1 MENIED
7 IYLLDK
13 LRPPKGYET
22 TGALLCTYS
31 IDAKALLS
39 ALLYMRD
46 IPAKGMDSGTSL
58 SITERLKI
66 LFDKGIEDMEWI
78 EEHIVFVCNNGYDK
92 SSASTMYQYT
102 RRFTAYYTIPLGERD
117 HSFHPK
123 MYLVKFEKKDNT
135 AEGADTLFRL
145 IIGSM
150 NLVNSHNKEFAACME
165 LEAYR
170 EQDVPETDRDKYV
183 KLKGTKA
190 DISDAIDR
198 LLGYKRENGRSD
210 SPYIDNRNIGKVI
223 ENLAVD
229 SYYFKK
235 DELPE
240 ITAFGEAFPGTEF
253 KDMLKGA
260 DHIFSPFLSD
270 RFLRECPKK
279 TNIYTME
286 NELTKLGY
294 ERCAEK
300 QIVEDDDK
308 IDSRQFYVYEIEE
321 NQVNR
326 KPSSSH
332 FKAYLSDKDQWVYV
346 GSLNFSNRAFGNNRE
361 LVVKL
366 QDITEQ
372 RYGCIKTA
380 FQEDYRLYTYRKRS
394 QGTESEEYELDIDS
408 EFRKLALQISQMYA
422 VNFSQSDNYTLTV
435 CRRTGIAALQEMDN
449 VGKLITSINED
460 LTTLEKFITKRNI
473 PEENKLVRDESA
485 EYDHISVK
493 ICPVDYP
500 ERNRNLL
507 KPKFTEAISE
517 DKSADVLETE
527 DISWSGLNRRKAG
540 QQFILTLECKNKE
553 YAHANIHICWCVRS
567 NDNNEGESGEAQSQY
582 DYLSDVQRTLI
593 YEKIAGL
600 LSNRNYKDASI
611 DKAENESDDSGSR
624 LGVKEYERY
633 IRNCIPTLEEL
644 IQRCINEKKSLD
656 SVITG
661 YENRVKSIYEMYA
674 LRNRGMSQEEQAE
687 IACMDKKLVENMMAQ
702 FECLKGEIGYD
713 GQR

>member
-22 TGALLCTYS
+22 VGALLCTYS

-46 IPAKGMDSGTSL
+46 MPANGINSDTSL

-66 LFDKGIEDMEWI
+66 LFDKGIEDMKWMEK
-78 EEHIVFVCNNGYDK
+78 HIGFVCNNGYDK

-123 MYLVKFEKKDNT
+123 MYLVKFEKKDKT

-198 LLGYKRENGRSD
+198 LLGYKRENGRSY
-210 SPYIDNRNIGKVI
+210 SPYIDSRNIGEVI

-240 ITAFGEAFPGTEF
+240 ITAFGGDSPDFEF

-260 DHIFSPFLSD
+260 DHIFSPFLSES
-270 RFLRECPKK
+270 FLRECPKK

-286 NELTKLGY
+286 SELTKLGY

-300 QIVEDDDK
+300 QIVEEDDK
-308 IDSRQFYVYEIEE
+308 TDSRQFYVYEIEE

-372 RYGCIKTA
+372 RYDCIKTA
-380 FQEDYRLYTYRKRS
+380 FQEDYRLYTYRKIPKVN
-394 QGTESEEYELDIDS
+394 GSEEHELDIDS

-422 VNFSQSDNYTLTV
+422 VKFSQSDNYTLTV
-435 CRRTGIAALQEMDN
+435 CRTGIATAQEKDN
-449 VGKLITSINED
+449 VGELITSINEG
-460 LTTLEKFITKRNI
+460 LITFEKSIAKRKI
-473 PEENKLVRDESA
+473 PEENKCERDENG
-485 EYDHISVK
+485 EDEHISIK

-500 ERNRNLL
+500 EKRKNLL
-507 KPKFTEAISE
+507 KNTFADEISE
-517 DKSADVLETE
+517 DPNSDVMET

-540 QQFILTLECKNKE
+540 QQFILTLEYKNKE
-553 YAHANIHICWCVRS
+553 YAHANIHICWCARS
-567 NDNNEGESGEAQSQY
+567 NDNNEGESGETQYQY
-582 DYLSDVQRTLI
+582 DELSDAQRTLI

-600 LSNRNYKDASI
+600 LSSRNYKDASI
-611 DKAENESDDSGSR
+611 DKSENNSDDSGSR

-633 IRNCIPTLEEL
+633 VRNCIPTLEEL

-656 SVITG
+656 SVLTG

-702 FECLKGEIGYD
+702 FECLKGEIKYD

>member
-58 SITERLKI
+58 SIAERLKI
-66 LFDKGIEDMEWI
+66 LFDKGIEDMEWM

-102 RRFTAYYTIPLGERD
+102 RRFTAYYTIPLGESD

-260 DHIFSPFLSD
+260 DHIFSPFLSY

-308 IDSRQFYVYEIEE
+308 TDSRQFYVYEIEE

-346 GSLNFSNRAFGNNRE
+346 GSLNFSNRAFGKNRE

-372 RYGCIKTA
+372 RYDYIKTV
-380 FQEDYRLYTYRKRS
+380 FQEDYRLYTYRKRPKV
-394 QGTESEEYELDIDS
+394 TESEEYALDIES
-408 EFRKLALQISQMYA
+408 EFRKLALQIGQMYVA
-422 VNFSQSDNYTLTV
+422 KFSQSDNYKLTV
-435 CRRTGIAALQEMDN
+435 CRTKMATTQEKDN

-460 LTTLEKFITKRNI
+460 LTAFEKYIAKRKI
-473 PEENKLVRDESA
+473 SEENKCERDESGA
-485 EYDHISVK
+485 DDHISIK

-500 ERNRNLL
+500 EKRKNLL
-507 KPKFTEAISE
+507 KNTFAETISE
-517 DKSADVLETE
+517 DENADVLETD

-540 QQFILTLECKNKE
+540 QQFILTLEFKNKE
-553 YAHANIHICWCVRS
+553 YAHANIHICWCVKS
-567 NDNNEGESGEAQSQY
+567 NDNNEGEAQSQY
-582 DYLSDVQRTLI
+582 DDLSDAQRTLI

-600 LSNRNYKDASI
+600 LSGRNYKDASI
-611 DKAENESDDSGSR
+611 DKSENDSGDSGSR

-644 IQRCINEKKSLD
+644 IQRCINEKRSLD
-656 SVITG
+656 SVLTG
-661 YENRVKSIYEMYA
+661 YENRVKSIYEVHA
-674 LRNRGMSQEEQAE
+674 LRSKGMSQEEQAE

-702 FECLKGEIGYD
+702 FECLKGEIGDY
-713 GQR
+713 GQRKDRN

>member
-58 SITERLKI
+58 SITERLKM
-66 LFDKGIEDMEWI
+66 LFDKGIEDMKWMEK
-78 EEHIVFVCNNGYDK
+78 HIGFVCNNGYDK

-102 RRFTAYYTIPLGERD
+102 RRFTAYYTISLGERD

-123 MYLVKFEKKDNT
+123 MYLVKFEKKDKT

-190 DISDAIDR
+190 DISGAIDR
-198 LLGYKRENGRSD
+198 LLGYERENGRSD
-210 SPYIDNRNIGKVI
+210 SPYIDNRNIGEVI

-260 DHIFSPFLSD
+260 DHIFSPFLSES
-270 RFLRECPKK
+270 FLRECPKK

-308 IDSRQFYVYEIEE
+308 TDSRQFFVYEIEE

-372 RYGCIKTA
+372 RYDYIKTV
-380 FQEDYRLYTYRKRS
+380 FQEDYRLYTYRKRP

-422 VNFSQSDNYTLTV
+422 VKFSQSDNYTLTV
-435 CRRTGIAALQEMDN
+435 CRTGIATAQEKDN
-449 VGKLITSINED
+449 VGELITSINEG
-460 LTTLEKFITKRNI
+460 LTTFEKSIAKRNI
-473 PEENKLVRDESA
+473 PEENKFVRDESA

-500 ERNRNLL
+500 ERSENLL
-507 KPKFTEAISE
+507 KITFADEISE
-517 DKSADVLETE
+517 DPNSDVLET

-540 QQFILTLECKNKE
+540 QQFILTLEYKNKE
-553 YAHANIHICWCVRS
+553 YARANIHICWCAQT
-567 NDNNEGESGEAQSQY
+567 NDNDGDETDAADN
-582 DYLSDVQRTLI
+582 LLDVQRILI

-600 LSNRNYKDASI
+600 LSSRNYKDSSI
-611 DKAENESDDSGSR
+611 NKPENDSDDSGKR
-624 LGVKEYERY
+624 LGVKEYECY

-644 IQRCINEKKSLD
+644 IQRCINEKRSLD
-656 SVITG
+656 SVLTG
-661 YENRVKSIYEMYA
+661 YKNRVKSIYEVHA
-674 LRNRGMSQEEQAE
+674 LRNKGMSQEEQAE

-702 FECLKGEIGYD
+702 FECLKGEIGYY
-713 GQR
+713 GQRKDRN

>member
-1 MENIED
+1 M
-7 IYLLDK
+7 DK
-13 LRPPKGYET
+13 LSPPKGYET

-46 IPAKGMDSGTSL
+46 IPAKWMGSDTSL

-66 LFDKGIEDMEWI
+66 LFDKGIEDMEWM

-235 DELPE
+235 DEFPE
-240 ITAFGEAFPGTEF
+240 ITAFGEAFPGKEF

-308 IDSRQFYVYEIEE
+308 TDSRQFYVYEIEE

-346 GSLNFSNRAFGNNRE
+346 GSLNFSNRAFENNRE

-372 RYGCIKTA
+372 RYDCIKKV
-380 FQEDYRLYTYRKRS
+380 FQEDYRLYTYRKRPKV
-394 QGTESEEYELDIDS
+394 TESEEYALDIDS

-422 VNFSQSDNYTLTV
+422 VKFSQSDNYTLTV

-449 VGKLITSINED
+449 VGKLITSIKKCIAKRKISEESKCEREESGED
-460 LTTLEKFITKRNI
+460 E
-473 PEENKLVRDESA
+473 
-485 EYDHISVK
+485 HISIK

-500 ERNRNLL
+500 ERSDNLL
-507 KPKFTEAISE
+507 KITFADEISE
-517 DKSADVLETE
+517 NPNSDVLET

-540 QQFILTLECKNKE
+540 QQFILTLEYKNKE
-553 YAHANIHICWCVRS
+553 YARANIHVCWCAQPHD
-567 NDNNEGESGEAQSQY
+567 NDGDETDAA
-582 DYLSDVQRTLI
+582 DDMLDVQRILL

-600 LSNRNYKDASI
+600 LSCRNYKDSSI
-611 DKAENESDDSGSR
+611 DKPENDSDDSGKR
-624 LGVKEYERY
+624 LGVKDWERY
-633 IRNCIPTLEEL
+633 IRKCIPTLEEL

-656 SVITG
+656 SVLTG

-674 LRNRGMSQEEQAE
+674 LRNKGMSQEEQAE
-687 IACMDKKLVENMMAQ
+687 IACMDKKLVENMIAQ
-702 FECLKGEIGYD
+702 FECLKGEIKYD

>member
-1 MENIED
+1 
-7 IYLLDK
+7 
-13 LRPPKGYET
+13 
-22 TGALLCTYS
+22 
-31 IDAKALLS
+31 
-39 ALLYMRD
+39 
-46 IPAKGMDSGTSL
+46 
-58 SITERLKI
+58 
-66 LFDKGIEDMEWI
+66 
-78 EEHIVFVCNNGYDK
+78 
-92 SSASTMYQYT
+92 
-102 RRFTAYYTIPLGERD
+102 
-117 HSFHPK
+117 
-123 MYLVKFEKKDNT
+123 
-135 AEGADTLFRL
+135 
-145 IIGSM
+145 M

-198 LLGYKRENGRSD
+198 LLGYERENGRSD
-210 SPYIDNRNIGKVI
+210 SPYIDNRNIGEVI

-308 IDSRQFYVYEIEE
+308 TDSRQFYVYEIEE

-332 FKAYLSDKDQWVYV
+332 FKAYLSDKDQWIYV

-372 RYGCIKTA
+372 RYDCIKTA
-380 FQEDYRLYTYRKRS
+380 FQEDYRLYTYRKIPKVT
-394 QGTESEEYELDIDS
+394 GSEEHELDIDS
-408 EFRKLALQISQMYA
+408 KFRKLALQISQMYA
-422 VNFSQSDNYTLTV
+422 VKFSQSDNYTLTV
-435 CRRTGIAALQEMDN
+435 CRTGIATAQEKDN
-449 VGKLITSINED
+449 VGELITSINEG
-460 LTTLEKFITKRNI
+460 LTTLGKYIARQNI
-473 PEENKLVRDESA
+473 LEENKCERDENG
-485 EYDHISVK
+485 EDEHISIK

-507 KPKFTEAISE
+507 KPTFAEK
-517 DKSADVLETE
+517 
-527 DISWSGLNRRKAG
+527 ISWSGLNRRKAG
-540 QQFILTLECKNKE
+540 QQFILTLEYKNKE
-553 YAHANIHICWCVRS
+553 YAHANIHICWCARS
-567 NDNNEGESGEAQSQY
+567 NDNNEGESGEAQYQY
-582 DYLSDVQRTLI
+582 DELSDAQRTLI

-600 LSNRNYKDASI
+600 LSSRNYKDASI
-611 DKAENESDDSGSR
+611 DKPENNSDDSGSR

-633 IRNCIPTLEEL
+633 VRNCIPTLEEL

-656 SVITG
+656 SVLTG
-661 YENRVKSIYEMYA
+661 YENRVKSIYEMYV
-674 LRNRGMSQEEQAE
+674 LRNKGMSQEEQAE
-687 IACMDKKLVENMMAQ
+687 IACMDKKLVENMIAQ
-702 FECLKGEIGYD
+702 FECLKGEIKYD

>member
-1 MENIED
+1 MENTED

-46 IPAKGMDSGTSL
+46 IPAKWMGSDTSL

-66 LFDKGIEDMEWI
+66 LFDKGIEDMEWM

-135 AEGADTLFRL
+135 AERADTLFRL

-198 LLGYKRENGRSD
+198 LLGYERENGRSD
-210 SPYIDNRNIGKVI
+210 SPYIDNRNIGEVI

-240 ITAFGEAFPGTEF
+240 IIAFGSGCPDPEF

-260 DHIFSPFLSD
+260 NHIFSPFLSES
-270 RFLRECPKK
+270 FLNEYPKA
-279 TNIYTME
+279 NIYTME
-286 NELTKLGY
+286 NELTRLGY
-294 ERCAEK
+294 ERCAEV
-300 QIVEDDDK
+300 QQS
-308 IDSRQFYVYEIEE
+308 DSDSKMNPRQFYVYEIEE
-321 NQVNR
+321 ADVNK
-326 KPSSSH
+326 KPSDSH

-346 GSLNFSNRAFGNNRE
+346 GSLNFSNRAFENNRE

-366 QDITEQ
+366 QDVTEQ
-372 RYGCIKTA
+372 RYDCIKKA
-380 FQEDYRLYTYRKRS
+380 FQEDYRLYTYRKRPKVT
-394 QGTESEEYELDIDS
+394 GSEEYELDIDS

-422 VNFSQSDNYTLTV
+422 VKFSQRDNYTLTV
-435 CRRTGIAALQEMDN
+435 CRTGIATEQKKDN
-449 VGKLITSINED
+449 VGKLITSINEG

-500 ERNRNLL
+500 ERSENLL
-507 KPKFTEAISE
+507 KITFADEISE
-517 DKSADVLETE
+517 DPDSDVLET

-540 QQFILTLECKNKE
+540 QQFILTLEYKNKE
-553 YAHANIHICWCVRS
+553 YARANIHVCWCARS

-582 DYLSDVQRTLI
+582 DYLSDVQRILI

-600 LSNRNYKDASI
+600 LCSRNYKDSSI
-611 DKAENESDDSGSR
+611 DKPENDSDDSGKR

-644 IQRCINEKKSLD
+644 IQRGINEKKSLD

>member
-1 MENIED
+1 MENTED

-46 IPAKGMDSGTSL
+46 IAAKGMDSGTSL
-58 SITERLKI
+58 SIAERLKI
-66 LFDKGIEDMEWI
+66 LFDKGIEDMEWM

-102 RRFTAYYTIPLGERD
+102 RRFTAYYTIPLGESD

-308 IDSRQFYVYEIEE
+308 TDSRQFYVYEIEE

-346 GSLNFSNRAFGNNRE
+346 GSLNFSNRAFGKNRE

-372 RYGCIKTA
+372 RYDYIKTV
-380 FQEDYRLYTYRKRS
+380 FQEDYRLYTYRKRPKV
-394 QGTESEEYELDIDS
+394 TESEEYALDIES
-408 EFRKLALQISQMYA
+408 EFRKLALQIGQMYVA
-422 VNFSQSDNYTLTV
+422 KFSQSDNYTLTV
-435 CRRTGIAALQEMDN
+435 CRTGIVTTQEKDN
-449 VGKLITSINED
+449 VGKLITSINEG
-460 LTTLEKFITKRNI
+460 LTALEKYIARRKI
-473 PEENKLVRDESA
+473 PEGRESVGDESGA
-485 EYDHISVK
+485 DDHISIK

-507 KPKFTEAISE
+507 KTIFVEK
-517 DKSADVLETE
+517 
-527 DISWSGLNRRKAG
+527 ISWSGLNRRKAG
-540 QQFILTLECKNKE
+540 QQFILTLEYKNKE
-553 YAHANIHICWCVRS
+553 YAHANIHICWCARS

-687 IACMDKKLVENMMAQ
+687 IACMDKKLVENMMVQ
-702 FECLKGEIGYD
+702 FECLKGEIKYD

>member
-1 MENIED
+1 
-7 IYLLDK
+7 
-13 LRPPKGYET
+13 
-22 TGALLCTYS
+22 
-31 IDAKALLS
+31 
-39 ALLYMRD
+39 
-46 IPAKGMDSGTSL
+46 
-58 SITERLKI
+58 
-66 LFDKGIEDMEWI
+66 
-78 EEHIVFVCNNGYDK
+78 
-92 SSASTMYQYT
+92 
-102 RRFTAYYTIPLGERD
+102 
-117 HSFHPK
+117 
-123 MYLVKFEKKDNT
+123 
-135 AEGADTLFRL
+135 
-145 IIGSM
+145 
-150 NLVNSHNKEFAACME
+150 ME

-198 LLGYKRENGRSD
+198 LLGYKRENVRSY
-210 SPYIDNRNIGKVI
+210 SPYIDNRNIGEVI
-223 ENLAVD
+223 ENLALD

-240 ITAFGEAFPGTEF
+240 ITAFGSGCPDPEF
-253 KDMLKGA
+253 KNMLKGA
-260 DHIFSPFLSD
+260 DHIFSPFLSES
-270 RFLRECPKK
+270 FLRECPKK

-308 IDSRQFYVYEIEE
+308 TDSRQFYVYEIEE
-321 NQVNR
+321 DQVNR
-326 KPSSSH
+326 KPSGSH

-346 GSLNFSNRAFGNNRE
+346 GSLNFSNRAFENNRE

-372 RYGCIKTA
+372 RYDYIKTV
-380 FQEDYRLYTYRKRS
+380 FQEDYRLYTYRKRP

-408 EFRKLALQISQMYA
+408 EFRKLALQISRMYA

-435 CRRTGIAALQEMDN
+435 CRTGIATTQEKDN
-449 VGKLITSINED
+449 GGKLITSINEG
-460 LTTLEKFITKRNI
+460 LITFEKYIAKRKI
-473 PEENKLVRDESA
+473 PEESKCERDESG
-485 EYDHISVK
+485 EDEHISIK

-507 KPKFTEAISE
+507 KPTFAEK
-517 DKSADVLETE
+517 
-527 DISWSGLNRRKAG
+527 ISWSGLNRRKAG
-540 QQFILTLECKNKE
+540 QQFILTLEYKNKE
-553 YAHANIHICWCVRS
+553 YAHANIHICWCARS

-582 DYLSDVQRTLI
+582 DELSDAQRTLI

-600 LSNRNYKDASI
+600 LSSRNYKDASI
-611 DKAENESDDSGSR
+611 DKSENNSDDSGSR

-633 IRNCIPTLEEL
+633 VRNCIPTLEEL

-656 SVITG
+656 SVLTG
-661 YENRVKSIYEMYA
+661 YENRVKSIYEMYV
-674 LRNRGMSQEEQAE
+674 LRNKGMSQEEQAE
-687 IACMDKKLVENMMAQ
+687 IACMDKKLVENMIAQ
-702 FECLKGEIGYD
+702 FECLKGEIKYD

>member
-1 MENIED
+1 MENTED

-46 IPAKGMDSGTSL
+46 IPAKWMGSDTSL

-66 LFDKGIEDMEWI
+66 LFDKGIEDMKWM

-135 AEGADTLFRL
+135 AEGADTLFLL

-308 IDSRQFYVYEIEE
+308 TDSRQFYVYEIEE

-372 RYGCIKTA
+372 RYDCIKKA
-380 FQEDYRLYTYRKRS
+380 FQEDYGLYTYRKRPKV
-394 QGTESEEYELDIDS
+394 TESEEYEPDIDS

-435 CRRTGIAALQEMDN
+435 CRTGIATAQEKDN
-449 VGKLITSINED
+449 VGKLITSINES

-661 YENRVKSIYEMYA
+661 YENWVKSIYEMYA

>member
-22 TGALLCTYS
+22 MGALLCTYS

-39 ALLYMRD
+39 ALLCMRD
-46 IPAKGMDSGTSL
+46 IPAKGINSDTSL
-58 SITERLKI
+58 SITERLKM
-66 LFDKGIEDMEWI
+66 LFDKGIEAMKWM
-78 EEHIVFVCNNGYDK
+78 EEHIGFVCNNGYDK
-92 SSASTMYQYT
+92 SAASTMYQYT

-123 MYLVKFEKKDNT
+123 MYLMKFEKKDKT
-135 AEGADTLFRL
+135 AERADTLFRL

-198 LLGYKRENGRSD
+198 LLGYERENGRAD

-223 ENLAVD
+223 QNLAVD
-229 SYYFKK
+229 SYYFKN
-235 DELPE
+235 DELPK
-240 ITAFGEAFPGTEF
+240 ITAFGEAFPDTEF
-253 KDMLKGA
+253 KDMLKRA
-260 DHIFSPFLSD
+260 DHIFSPFLSES
-270 RFLRECPKK
+270 FLNEYPKA
-279 TNIYTME
+279 NIYTME
-286 NELTKLGY
+286 NELTRLGY
-294 ERCAEK
+294 ERCAEV
-300 QIVEDDDK
+300 QQS
-308 IDSRQFYVYEIEE
+308 DSDSKMDIRQFYVYEIEE
-321 NQVNR
+321 ANVNK
-326 KPSSSH
+326 KPSGSH

-346 GSLNFSNRAFGNNRE
+346 GSLNFSNRAFENNRE

-372 RYGCIKTA
+372 RYDYIKTV
-380 FQEDYRLYTYRKRS
+380 FQEDYRLYTYRKRPKV
-394 QGTESEEYELDIDS
+394 TESEEYALDIES
-408 EFRKLALQISQMYA
+408 EFRKLALQIGQMYVA
-422 VNFSQSDNYTLTV
+422 KFSQSDNYTLTV
-435 CRRTGIAALQEMDN
+435 CRTGIVTTQEKDN
-449 VGKLITSINED
+449 VGKLITSINEG
-460 LTTLEKFITKRNI
+460 LTALEKYIARRKI
-473 PEENKLVRDESA
+473 PEGRESVGDESGA
-485 EYDHISVK
+485 DDHISIK

-507 KPKFTEAISE
+507 KTIFVEK
-517 DKSADVLETE
+517 
-527 DISWSGLNRRKAG
+527 ISWSGLNRRKAG
-540 QQFILTLECKNKE
+540 QQFILTLEYKNKE
-553 YAHANIHICWCVRS
+553 YAHANIHICWCARS

-687 IACMDKKLVENMMAQ
+687 IACMDKKLVENMMVQ
-702 FECLKGEIGYD
+702 FECLKGEIKYD

>member
-1 MENIED
+1 MENTED

-58 SITERLKI
+58 SIAERLKI
-66 LFDKGIEDMEWI
+66 LFDKGIEDMEWM

-102 RRFTAYYTIPLGERD
+102 RRFTAYYTIPLGESD

-308 IDSRQFYVYEIEE
+308 TDSRQFYVYEIEE

-346 GSLNFSNRAFGNNRE
+346 GSLNFSNRAFGKNRE

-372 RYGCIKTA
+372 RYDYIKTV
-380 FQEDYRLYTYRKRS
+380 FQEDYRLYTYRKRPKV
-394 QGTESEEYELDIDS
+394 TESEEYALDIES
-408 EFRKLALQISQMYA
+408 EFRKLALQIGQMYVA
-422 VNFSQSDNYTLTV
+422 KFSQRDNYTLTV
-435 CRRTGIAALQEMDN
+435 CRTGIATEQEKDN
-449 VGKLITSINED
+449 VGKLITSINEG
-460 LTTLEKFITKRNI
+460 LTTLEKFITKRKI

-507 KPKFTEAISE
+507 KTTFVEK
-517 DKSADVLETE
+517 
-527 DISWSGLNRRKAG
+527 ISWSGLNRRKAG
-540 QQFILTLECKNKE
+540 QQFILTLEFKNKE
-553 YAHANIHICWCVRS
+553 YAHANIHICWCVKS
-567 NDNNEGESGEAQSQY
+567 NDNNEGEAQSQY
-582 DYLSDVQRTLI
+582 DDLSDAQRTLI

-600 LSNRNYKDASI
+600 LSGRNYKDASI
-611 DKAENESDDSGSR
+611 DKSENDSGDSGSR

-644 IQRCINEKKSLD
+644 IQRCINEKRSLD
-656 SVITG
+656 SVLTG
-661 YENRVKSIYEMYA
+661 YENRVKSIYEVHA
-674 LRNRGMSQEEQAE
+674 LRSKGMSQEEQAE

-702 FECLKGEIGYD
+702 FECLKGEIGDY
-713 GQR
+713 GQRKDRN

>member
-361 LVVKL
+361 LMVKL

-435 CRRTGIAALQEMDN
+435 CRTGIATAQEKDN
-449 VGKLITSINED
+449 VGKLITSI
-460 LTTLEKFITKRNI
+460 KKCIAKRKI
-473 PEENKLVRDESA
+473 SEESKCERDESG
-485 EYDHISVK
+485 EDEHISIK

-500 ERNRNLL
+500 ERSENLL
-507 KPKFTEAISE
+507 KITFADEISE
-517 DKSADVLETE
+517 NPNSDVLET

-540 QQFILTLECKNKE
+540 QQFILTLEYKNKE
-553 YAHANIHICWCVRS
+553 YARANIHICWCAQP
-567 NDNNEGESGEAQSQY
+567 NDNDGDETDAA
-582 DYLSDVQRTLI
+582 DDLLDVQRILI

-600 LSNRNYKDASI
+600 LSSRNYKDSSI
-611 DKAENESDDSGSR
+611 DKPENDSDDSGKR
-624 LGVKEYERY
+624 LGVKDWERY
-633 IRNCIPTLEEL
+633 IRKCIPTLEEL

-656 SVITG
+656 SVLTG

-674 LRNRGMSQEEQAE
+674 LRNKGMSQEEQAE
-687 IACMDKKLVENMMAQ
+687 IACMDKKLVENMIAQ
-702 FECLKGEIGYD
+702 FECLKGEIKYD